1 MISTNWILSAN
12 RLYTNNRFH
21 LESQNDAQIRLH
33 YKMATAVT
41 TFLMT
46 IISSLC
52 LFFPA
57 HRRHPYK
64 LGMMLKHLHTV
75 ICALAFVH
83 RTRNVAEKP
92 ISYILFCCFIWMR
105 NRLPRPTVCNPVK
118 VGAII
123 IAAKA
128 IAIATQ
134 TATAAIITQ
143 TNAKLTGTF
152 PDTK

>member
-1 MISTNWILSAN
+1 MMLKSDYIIRRHQQRGNGNGNGSDDVFNDDHFFS
-12 RLYTNNRFH
+12 LY
-21 LESQNDAQIRLH
+21 
-33 YKMATAVT
+33 
-41 TFLMT
+41 
-46 IISSLC
+46 
-52 LFFPA
+52 FFFSA

-75 ICALAFVH
+75 IYALAFVH

-105 NRLPRPTVCNPVK
+105 NRLPRPTVCSPVK

-123 IAAKA
+123 MAATAEA
-128 IAIATQ
+128 IAIAIQ

-143 TNAKLTGTF
+143 TNAKLTRTF
-152 PDTK
+152 PDTE